1 MQTILVTGG
10 TGFIG
15 SHTCLALL
23 NAGFDIIVLD
33 SFINSSEKVLERI
46 FKLSNIKDSDKS
58 RRIKLYKG
66 DVRDLAILQL
76 IFKEA
81 ESQNKPVF
89 CVIHFAGL
97 KVVAQSN
104 FFPLDYWDVNVC
116 GTVNLLKVME
126 KFHCNNLVFSSS
138 ASVYGKNNN
147 NPKENFSTKPINTYG
162 QTKLAVEEILNNIYK
177 ASPKKWRIVVLR
189 YFNPIGAHE
198 SGLLG
203 EDPSN
208 EITNI
213 FPDICKVAL
222 GKKNFF
228 SIFGNNWPT
237 PDGTGVRDY
246 IHVMDLADG
255 HIAAMNYIFENEN
268 QIRYF
273 NLGTGIGTSVLD
285 LINAFEKSNSCRVPH
300 KFSDRR
306 EGDVASLV
314 ANNQLAITK
323 LNWSPRRSIKQMC
336 IDTWNWHLKNPN
348 GYD

>member
-15 SHTCLALL
+15 SHACLALL
-23 NAGFDIIVLD
+23 NSGFDIIVLD
-33 SFINSSEKVLERI
+33 SFINSSEKVLDRI
-46 FKLSNIKDSDKS
+46 FKLSTIHHSDKHK
-58 RRIKLYKG
+58 RIKHYKG
-66 DVRDLAILQL
+66 DVRDSDILQL

-81 ESQNKPVF
+81 ESNSKPIC

-97 KVVAQSN
+97 KVVSESN
-104 FFPLDYWDVNVC
+104 LLPLNYWDVNVC

-126 KFHCNNLVFSSS
+126 QFNCNNFVFSSS
-138 ASVYGKNNN
+138 ASVYGSNNN
-147 NPKENFSTKPINTYG
+147 NPKENFSKKPINPYG
-162 QTKLAVEEILNNIYK
+162 QTKLVVEEILNNLYV
-177 ASPKKWRIVVLR
+177 ASPEKWRIVVLR

-198 SGLLG
+198 SGLIG

-208 EITNI
+208 AMTNI

-222 GKKNFF
+222 GKKKYF

-255 HIAAMNYIFENEN
+255 HIAAMKYLFQNEN
-268 QIRYF
+268 QIEFF

-285 LINAFEKSNSCRVPH
+285 LIKTFEKSNSCLVPY
-300 KFSDRR
+300 KFDDRR
-306 EGDVASLV
+306 MGDVATLV

-323 LNWSPRRSIKQMC
+323 LNWSPRRNIEDMC
-336 IDTWNWHLKNPN
+336 VDSWNWHLRNPN
-348 GYD
+348 GYV